1 MDTRQHVRTKRGFT
15 LIELLVVIL
24 ILAVLAA
31 LIVPRLINRGED
43 AKVVAAKSNLASYGR
58 MIQAFR
64 IDTGRFPSTEEG
76 LQALRE
82 QPADLENWKGPYLDK
97 PIEPDPWGNDY
108 QYELIDED
116 NYLLFSFG
124 SDGAE
129 GGEGRGE
136 DIVESGA

>member
-1 MDTRQHVRTKRGFT
+1 MHTRLSDKKKQGFT

-43 AKVVAAKSNLASYGR
+43 AKITAAKTNLAAYGR
-58 MIQAFR
+58 LIQTFR

-82 QPADLENWKGPYLDK
+82 APADLENWKGPYLSK
-97 PIEPDPWGNDY
+97 PIEPDPWGHDY
-108 QYELIDED
+108 QYELTDED
-116 NYLLFSFG
+116 NYLLYSFG
-124 SDGAE
+124 SDGVE
-129 GGEGRGE
+129 GGEGRAA
-136 DIVESGA
+136 DIIESGE